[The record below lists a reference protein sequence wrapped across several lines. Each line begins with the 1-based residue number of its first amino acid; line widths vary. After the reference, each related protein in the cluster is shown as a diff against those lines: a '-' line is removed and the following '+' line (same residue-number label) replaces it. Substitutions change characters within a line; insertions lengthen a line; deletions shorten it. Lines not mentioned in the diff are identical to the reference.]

1 MTDVKAHE
9 KLIKLSNA
17 NLGDLP
23 TFVKRANY
31 DRSKLKAGIVHI
43 GLGNFHRAH
52 QAWYLHRLMQRG
64 EALDWAIVG
73 AGIMEFDKEQRQ
85 KLLSQDCL
93 TTLVELDPDGQSV
106 EVIGSMIDYVEI
118 SDGNSAL
125 IKTMSDAD
133 IKIISLTVTE
143 GGYFQDPNS
152 SALDHTHPDIQFD
165 AANAQTPK
173 TVFGAIVEALRLR
186 YIQGRGPVTLQS
198 CDNLQ
203 GNGTILRKTL
213 VSLAKMS
220 DPKLAVWIDE
230 NCTFPNSMVD
240 CIVPATGQTEIDLVT
255 SLGIKDAVPVTHE
268 NFRQWVIEDD
278 FCAGR
283 PEWEKVGV
291 TLSDDV
297 HAFET
302 MKICLLNAGHQILAN
317 AGEIL
322 GLYTIDECMAHD
334 EIFSL
339 FDTVQREEIAPH
351 VDEVPGMTP
360 EQYVQLISKRFANPK
375 IKDTVRRVAFDG
387 GARHSGFLHPTIR
400 KAIAN
405 GCKIEGLALVE
416 ALWARMCE
424 GTREDGSVIEP
435 NDPSWTFYQ
444 QIAKRAKKAPTLWLD
459 ETHAYGD
466 IAKDEAFR
474 DMFTRQLEHIW
485 RDGVEPAIV
494 NYCAN
499 SNPWHS
505 ASSKVAKG

>member
-1 MTDVKAHE
+1 MTNVKAHE
-9 KLIKLSNA
+9 KQIKISNA
-17 NLGDLP
+17 NLDDLP
-23 TFVKRANY
+23 AFVKRPNY
-31 DRSKLKAGIVHI
+31 DRTKLKAGIVHI

-73 AGIMEFDKEQRQ
+73 AGIMDFDKEQRQ

-125 IKTMSDAD
+125 IKRMSDAD

-152 SALDHTHPDIQFD
+152 GALDHTHPDIKFD
-165 AANAQTPK
+165 AAHAQTPK

-186 YIQGRGPVTLQS
+186 HIQGSGPVTLQS

-203 GNGTILRKTL
+203 GNGTILRKTV

-220 DPKLAVWIDE
+220 DPKLADWIDE
-230 NCTFPNSMVD
+230 NCSFPNSMVD

-283 PEWEKVGV
+283 PAWETVGV

-322 GLYTIDECMAHD
+322 GLHTIDECMAYD

-339 FDTVQREEIAPH
+339 FDTVQTDEIAPH
-351 VDEVPGMTP
+351 VDDVPGMTP
-360 EQYVQLISKRFANPK
+360 GQYIQLISKRFANPK

-405 GCKIEGLALVE
+405 GCKFEGLALVE
-416 ALWARMCE
+416 ALWSRMCE

-444 QIAKRAKKAPTLWLD
+444 EIAKRAKNAPTLWLD

-466 IAKDEAFR
+466 IAMDEAFR
-474 DMFTRQLEHIW
+474 EMFTRQLEHIW
-485 RDGVEPAIV
+485 RHGVKSAIA

-499 SNPWHS
+499 SGQLHS

>member
-1 MTDVKAHE
+1 MTDVRVHK
-9 KLIKLSNA
+9 KLIKISGQTLE
-17 NLGDLP
+17 DLP
-23 TFVKRANY
+23 AFVKRPHY

-73 AGIMEFDKEQRQ
+73 AGIMDFDKDQRQ

-118 SDGNSAL
+118 SDGNATL
-125 IKTMSDAD
+125 IERMSDPE

-152 SALDHTHPDIQFD
+152 GDLNQTHPDILFD

-173 TVFGAIVEALRLR
+173 TVFGAIIEALRRRHL
-186 YIQGRGPVTLQS
+186 QGNGAVTLQS

-203 GNGTILRKTL
+203 GNGTILRKIM

-220 DPKLAVWIDE
+220 DPNLADWIDE
-230 NCTFPNSMVD
+230 NCSFPNSMVD

-255 SLGIKDAVPVTHE
+255 SLGIEDSVPVTHE

-283 PEWEKVGV
+283 PAWEKVGV
-291 TLSDDV
+291 TVSDDV

-322 GLYTIDECMAHD
+322 GLKTIDECMSHN
-334 EIFSL
+334 EICAL
-339 FDTVQREEIAPH
+339 FVTVQRDEIAPY
-351 VDEVPGMTP
+351 VDDVPGMTP
-360 EQYVQLISKRFANPK
+360 EEYVQLISKRFANPK

-387 GARHSGFLHPTIR
+387 GARHSGFVHPTIR
-400 KAIAN
+400 KAIAS
-405 GCKIEGLALVE
+405 GGKIEGLALVE

-424 GTREDGSVIEP
+424 GTREDGSVIQP
-435 NDPSWTFYQ
+435 NDPSWVFYQ
-444 QIAKRAKKAPTLWLD
+444 KIAARAKNAPCAWLD
-459 ETHAYGD
+459 ETQAYGD
-466 IAKDEAFR
+466 ITKNTVFR
-474 DMFTRQLEHIW
+474 KVFTQQLHHIW
-485 RDGVEPAIV
+485 RHGVQSAILH
-494 NYCAN
+494 YCAN
-499 SNPWHS
+499 NGEFNSPS
-505 ASSKVAKG
+505 AEIAKR

>member
-1 MTDVKAHE
+1 ME
-9 KLIKLSNA
+9 LSKET
-17 NLGDLP
+17 LKELP
-23 TFVKRANY
+23 QNVIVPNY
-31 DRSKLKAGIVHI
+31 DRSALRPGILHI
-43 GLGNFHRAH
+43 GVGNFHRAH

-85 KLLSQDCL
+85 KLLSQECL

-125 IKTMSDAD
+125 IKRMSDVD

-152 SALDHTHPDIQFD
+152 GALDHTHTDIQFD
-165 AANAQTPK
+165 AAHAQTPK

-186 YIQGRGPVTLQS
+186 HIQGSGPVTLQS

-203 GNGTILRKTL
+203 GNGTILRKTV

-220 DPKLAVWIDE
+220 DPNLADWIDE
-230 NCTFPNSMVD
+230 NCSFPNSMVD
-240 CIVPATGQTEIDLVT
+240 CIVPATGQMEIDLVT

-268 NFRQWVIEDD
+268 NFRQWVMEDD

-283 PEWEKVGV
+283 PAWEKVGV

-322 GLYTIDECMAHD
+322 GLHTIDECMAHD

-339 FDTVQREEIAPH
+339 FDTVQRDEIVPH
-351 VDEVPGMTP
+351 VDDVPGMTP
-360 EQYVQLISKRFANPK
+360 EQYVRLISKRFANPK

-405 GCKIEGLALVE
+405 GRKFEGLALVE
-416 ALWARMCE
+416 ALWSRMCE
-424 GTREDGSVIEP
+424 GTREDRSVIEP

-444 QIAKRAKKAPTLWLD
+444 EIAKRAKNAPTVWLD

-466 IAKDEAFR
+466 IAKDKEFR
-474 DMFTRQLEHIW
+474 EMFTQQLNHIW
-485 RDGVEPAIV
+485 RHGVKSAIV

-499 SNPWHS
+499 SSQLHS

>member
-1 MTDVKAHE
+1 MTDIKAHE
-9 KLIKLSNA
+9 KLIMISNA
-17 NLGDLP
+17 NLDHLP
-23 TFVKRANY
+23 AFVKRPNY
-31 DRSKLKAGIVHI
+31 DRSKLTAGIVHI

-52 QAWYLHRLMQRG
+52 QAWYLHRLMQSG
-64 EALDWAIVG
+64 DALDWAIVG
-73 AGIMEFDKEQRQ
+73 AGIMAFDKDQRQ

-125 IKTMSDAD
+125 IKRMSDAD

-152 SALDHTHPDIQFD
+152 GDLDHTHPDIKFD
-165 AANAQTPK
+165 AEHAQTPK
-173 TVFGAIVEALRLR
+173 TVFGAIVEALRQR
-186 YIQGRGPVTLQS
+186 HIQGNGPVTLQS

-203 GNGTILRKTL
+203 GNGMILRKTV

-230 NCTFPNSMVD
+230 NCSFPNSMVD
-240 CIVPATGQTEIDLVT
+240 CIVPATGQTEIDLV
-255 SLGIKDAVPVTHE
+255 SSIGIKDAVPVTHE

-283 PEWEKVGV
+283 PAWETVGV

-317 AGEIL
+317 AGEII
-322 GLYTIDECMAHD
+322 GLQTIDECMRHN

-339 FDTVQREEIAPH
+339 FSTVQRKEIVPH
-351 VDEVPGMTP
+351 VEDVPGMTP
-360 EQYVQLISKRFANPK
+360 EQYVQLISKRFANPM

-387 GARHSGFLHPTIR
+387 GARHSGFVHPTIR
-400 KAIAN
+400 KAIAS
-405 GCKIEGLALVE
+405 GSKIEGLALVE

-424 GTREDGSVIEP
+424 GTRENGTAITP
-435 NDPSWTFYQ
+435 NDPSWAKYQ
-444 QIAKRAKKAPTLWLD
+444 EIAERAKNAPCVWLD
-459 ETHAYGD
+459 ETQAYGD
-466 IAKDEAFR
+466 IAQNEAFR
-474 DMFTRQLEHIW
+474 AIFTQQLVRVWSH
-485 RDGVEPAIV
+485 GVKAAIAH
-494 NYCAN
+494 YC
-499 SNPWHS
+499 SNEGS
-505 ASSKVAKG
+505 NL